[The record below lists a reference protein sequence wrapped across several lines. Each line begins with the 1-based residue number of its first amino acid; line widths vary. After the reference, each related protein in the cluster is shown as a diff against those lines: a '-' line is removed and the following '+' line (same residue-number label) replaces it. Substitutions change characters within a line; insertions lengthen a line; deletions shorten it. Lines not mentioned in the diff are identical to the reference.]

1 MKAPAGSPLWLTL
14 GVTLSAA
21 SLMQACSSATLA
33 GSPPVVAQCETPTGG
48 DRLGPALV
56 GQAYG
61 MAMTPLPLNSV
72 QFGSD
77 AASRS
82 MAVQN
87 LYAARTPTNT
97 VEVSARFVSCLDK
110 PAMVL
115 VRASFLRANSAPAEP
130 PSAWKSVYLEP
141 RATAVYSELS
151 TSIDAAHYLIEVMR

>member
-1 MKAPAGSPLWLTL
+1 MNALAHSPRPLLLT
-14 GVTLSAA
+14 AA
-21 SLMQACSSATLA
+21 LLMQACAPAPLA
-33 GSPPVVAQCETPTGG
+33 GRPPVVAQCETPIGG
-48 DRLGPALV
+48 ERPGPALV

-87 LYAARTPTNT
+87 LYAARTATST
-97 VEVSARFVSCLDK
+97 VEVSARFLSCLDK
-110 PAMVL
+110 PTTVL
-115 VRASFLRANSAPAEP
+115 VRTSFLRENSAQAEP
-130 PSAWKSVYLEP
+130 PSAWKAVYLEP
-141 RATAVYSELS
+141 RATAVYSEMS